1 MSDIEII
8 IHTVDGW
15 APTTRLYRI
24 DGEHWLIQCMDMA
37 AATQMV
43 ARARSQLEAL
53 GIEPPSETADIP
65 PGPTAIFRATI
76 TTTPVYEDVVD
87 FPGGVP
93 TEGDFT
99 VVEHEDGSAT
109 FYLDGTECG
118 TRTRHQFGETI
129 TAVTPIDADGD
140 PLNGLTPRWVLPA
153 GTTFDQALDHITTQ
167 QEDTP

>member
-53 GIEPPSETADIP
+53 GIDAPSETAAVP
-65 PGPTAIFRATI
+65 PGPTAIFRATV
-76 TTTPVYEDVVD
+76 TRTPVWEDVVD
-87 FPGGVP
+87 FPDGPP
-93 TEGDFT
+93 TAGDFSVT
-99 VVEHEDGSAT
+99 EHDDGSAT
-109 FYLDGTECG
+109 FYLDGEQCG
-118 TRTRHQFGETI
+118 TRTRVHVSDTI
-129 TAVTPIDADGD
+129 SAVTPIDADGD

-153 GTTFDQALDHITTQ
+153 GTTFDDALDHILTN
-167 QEDTP
+167 TPTPD